1 MCNNVLCAR
10 TENRKRIEKISTE
23 YYHLR
28 CLQLSLRARS
38 LYLCFCLCLA
48 FHIAF
53 CLSSFPLRVPDC
65 CYCYCY
71 YFLSC
76 FLCSYHGARHPF
88 FFNLKSNLV
97 CVFFFSQLVLHPR
110 TQRLPTT
117 VVCNICVAFVACS
130 WASERECSLTRL
142 CIKMW
147 NSIFSKI
154 C

>member
-76 FLCSYHGARHPF
+76 FLCSYHGARHSF

-97 CVFFFSQLVLHPR
+97 CVFFPLSTGFASAH
-110 TQRLPTT
+110 TT
-117 VVCNICVAFVACS
+117 ITDDSCMQHMRRICGMFVG
-130 WASERECSLTRL
+130 E
-142 CIKMW
+142 
-147 NSIFSKI
+147 
-154 C
+154 